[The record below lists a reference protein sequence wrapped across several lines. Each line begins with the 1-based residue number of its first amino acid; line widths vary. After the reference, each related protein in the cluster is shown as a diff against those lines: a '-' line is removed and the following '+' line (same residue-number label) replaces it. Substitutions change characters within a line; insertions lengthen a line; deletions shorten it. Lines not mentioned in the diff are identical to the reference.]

1 MSGNL
6 KGEIMKVELTPK
18 QLEYIYNIL
27 NKKLIRE
34 NTRLNQIEEGLKF
47 DLHFDCEVD
56 CITDIMKKRLELNSL
71 FEIKKIFEREINKNG
86 NS

>member
-1 MSGNL
+1 
-6 KGEIMKVELTPK
+6 MKVELTPK

-27 NKKLIRE
+27 NEKLIRE
-34 NTRLNQIEEGLKF
+34 NTRLNQIEDGLRS
-47 DLHFDCEVD
+47 DLHFDCKVD

-86 NS
+86 NT